1 MSWSRVRKLEIVEV
15 KCQEQEQGEEVR
27 K

>member
-15 KCQEQEQGEEVR
+15 KCQEQEQGKEVG